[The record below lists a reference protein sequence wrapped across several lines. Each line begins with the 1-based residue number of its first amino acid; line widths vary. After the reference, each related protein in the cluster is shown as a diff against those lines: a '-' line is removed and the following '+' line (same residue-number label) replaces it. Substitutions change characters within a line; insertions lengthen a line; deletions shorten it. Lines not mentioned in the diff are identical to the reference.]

1 MRPDRCGVCF
11 TSTEWLRE
19 PVKTMP
25 LKQVVILDTCA
36 AGGASNDL
44 AKLAERRDVSPDQRR
59 AIELL
64 KDATDRHLHPD
75 G

>member
-1 MRPDRCGVCF
+1 
-11 TSTEWLRE
+11 
-19 PVKTMP
+19 MP

-44 AKLAERRDVSPDQRR
+44 MKLAERRDISPDQRR

-64 KDATDRHLHPD
+64 KDATGTFILMGVRPIQQAMRQAAMAKVC
-75 G
+75 